1 MVGDLR
7 NSRSAASEGRGPS
20 SSRWRFAASWIALA
34 GVLLIGA
41 TATLVGQ
48 TLPTPSLHAATQ
60 LPATPATQVIPL
72 PPGSAAEGE
81 RLFSGTTRLQNG
93 GPACIACHSIAGVSF
108 PNGGTL
114 GPNLTGAYK
123 KLGLHGMQESMTTL
137 YFRVMTPIYDPHPLT
152 LQEQSDLIAFFQE
165 AGAKPPPRYNTQ
177 AVVLIAFVG
186 FLILLAISGFAGR
199 KRIKPVRRNLV
210 ERARRQ
216 GGRLS

>member
-1 MVGDLR
+1 MLGDLR
-7 NSRSAASEGRGPS
+7 KSGSAAGYSAGTAGS
-20 SSRWRFAASWIALA
+20 LLGVAAIAMA
-34 GVLLIGA
+34 VVLLIG
-41 TATLVGQ
+41 TA
-48 TLPTPSLHAATQ
+48 PSLIAQAIPESSPPTV
-60 LPATPATQVIPL
+60 TQVPAKSAARVISL
-72 PPGSAAEGE
+72 PPGSATEGE
-81 RLFSGTTRLQNG
+81 RLFSGETRLQNG